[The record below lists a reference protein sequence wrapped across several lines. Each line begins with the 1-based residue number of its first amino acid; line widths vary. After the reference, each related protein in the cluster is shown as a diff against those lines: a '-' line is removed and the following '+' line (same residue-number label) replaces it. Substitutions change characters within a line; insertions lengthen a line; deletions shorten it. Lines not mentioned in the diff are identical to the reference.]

1 MFIYVWTWTSLQP
14 DVSIVC
20 LRIRASLTSVILQYS
35 IVDKALSCTCFIFAL
50 PCLFIVDTGR
60 VPSSCTFIRMR
71 PGITF
76 FRISIRY
83 KVHWPEHSKC
93 QITVYLQCHSDKAD
107 ISPQKTI
114 NIFDIFEIQLQG
126 PLVNSNHHF
135 TYTLHS
141 LKMFISQM
149 ICCAV
154 GISLVSKPI
163 PSCLSLIVAS
173 AKRMIN

>member
-35 IVDKALSCTCFIFAL
+35 IVDIAVSCTCFIFAL
-50 PCLFIVDTGR
+50 SPDCRQWQGAFQLYLHPNGGR
-60 VPSSCTFIRMR
+60 YHFL
-71 PGITF
+71 G
-76 FRISIRY
+76 ISIRY
-83 KVHWPEHSKC
+83 YYRCTGKSTRKF
-93 QITVYLQCHSDKAD
+93 QITVYLQCHSDMAD

-114 NIFDIFEIQLQG
+114 NIFNIFEVQLQVH
-126 PLVNSNHHF
+126 LVIPNHHF
-135 TYTLHS
+135 AYTLHS

-154 GISLVSKPI
+154 GISLI
-163 PSCLSLIVAS
+163 MTS